1 MVTSLAAQLTD
12 LSWAPSTVRRPWNEV
27 RPMALAAAALWSWP
41 DSGATRLA
49 RLFPRPVGGAVLYTP
64 LRILV
69 RVLHGPRRLVAVSA
83 LAGLVG
89 VSVAGI
95 GGAIALALVAGL
107 AAHRWRNAATAG
119 RQGAQRAALLDAIG
133 LMATELRAGAHP
145 AAAAVTA
152 AEAIATVDSGG
163 APRKLGLFRPAVARG
178 GGSAAHRVLMSV
190 AAGARL
196 GAEVPA
202 LFERHA
208 HAEPAIADELRRVAA
223 AWTLA
228 ERHGVA
234 LAELMD
240 AVRADLDASAR
251 LSGQIKAQLAGPR
264 STAGVLAGLPLVG
277 VLLGQAMGADPWTVL
292 TGTPLGQVLLV
303 VGVGLGCAGVAWSGR
318 ITARAVPR

>member
-1 MVTSLAAQLTD
+1 MTSFAAQLAAPG
-12 LSWAPSTVRRPWNEV
+12 WAPSTGRRPWNEIHLV
-27 RPMALAAAALWSWP
+27 AFAAAALWSWP
-41 DSGATRLA
+41 DIGATRLA
-49 RLFPRPVGGAVLYTP
+49 RLFPRPTGGAVLAAP
-64 LRILV
+64 RRILA
-69 RVLHGPRRLVAVSA
+69 RVLRGPRRAVALVV

-89 VSVAGI
+89 ASVAGV
-95 GGAIALALVAGL
+95 GGAVALAMVTGL
-107 AAHRWRNAATAG
+107 GAHRWQNAATA
-119 RQGAQRAALLDAIG
+119 RRHGAQRAALLDAIG

-152 AEAIATVDSGG
+152 AEAITTAGPGAASGM
-163 APRKLGLFRPAVARG
+163 LGSLRADAARG
-178 GGSAAHRVLMSV
+178 GGGAAHRVLVSV

-208 HAEPAIADELRRVAA
+208 QAEPAIADELRRVAA
-223 AWTLA
+223 AWALA

-240 AVRADLDASAR
+240 AVRSDLDSSAR

-277 VLLGQAMGADPWTVL
+277 VLLGQAMGADPWAVL
-292 TGTPLGQVLLV
+292 TGTPVGQVLLV
-303 VGVGLGCAGVAWSGR
+303 VGVGLGCAGVAWSSR
-318 ITARAVPR
+318 ITARAVIR